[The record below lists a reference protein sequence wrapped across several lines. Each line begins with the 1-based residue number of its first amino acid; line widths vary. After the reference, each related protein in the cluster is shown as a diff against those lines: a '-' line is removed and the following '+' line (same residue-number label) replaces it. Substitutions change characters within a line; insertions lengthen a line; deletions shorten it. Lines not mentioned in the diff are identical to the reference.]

1 VGRLARSQNFYYRW
15 NRLLRLLAVG
25 KLLLHQSQSRSQC
38 PRHSFTFPD
47 GDFPFVVHAA
57 TEASASQAANAPLD
71 MLTTIL
77 AGTQRTLEFAASHG
91 TRRFLLTSSG
101 AVYGKQPSR
110 VTHLPENYMGAPNP
124 LDPGSVYAEGKR
136 AAELMCSLFQ
146 RTANMEC
153 LIARCWAFCGPHLPL
168 DTHFAI
174 GNFIGDVLAGRPIQI
189 KGDGTARRS
198 YLYAS
203 DLTIWLWNMLF
214 RGPSLLP
221 INVGSGKDLSILE
234 LAQEVVAVLN
244 PAHTICV
251 ARKCAPDAEIARY
264 VPSVERARE
273 YLGLEQTV
281 TLRESIRRTAAW
293 YRNASEER

>member
-1 VGRLARSQNFYYRW
+1 
-15 NRLLRLLAVG
+15 
-25 KLLLHQSQSRSQC
+25 
-38 PRHSFTFPD
+38 
-47 GDFPFVVHAA
+47 
-57 TEASASQAANAPLD
+57 
-71 MLTTIL
+71 
-77 AGTQRTLEFAASHG
+77 
-91 TRRFLLTSSG
+91 
-101 AVYGKQPSR
+101 
-110 VTHLPENYMGAPNP
+110 
-124 LDPGSVYAEGKR
+124 
-136 AAELMCSLFQ
+136 MCSLFQ

-293 YRNASEER
+293 YRNASEDI